1 MSALVAARGTVY
13 TAVATLA
20 PLVFMRA
27 PAAVWVGEIAQFLSL
42 LATPFVRR
50 DA

>member
-1 MSALVAARGTVY
+1 MTALRAARGTLY

-27 PAAVWVGEIAQFLSL
+27 PAAVWVGELSQFVGLIR
-42 LATPFVRR
+42 ARR
-50 DA
+50 R